1 MKRYGRSNQAR
12 RGFLRNAVAL
22 GGAATAGLLI
32 PNFARAQSAKLRL
45 GLMLPYTG
53 TYAQLGV
60 AIENGFRLAL
70 GQAGGKFGGRE
81 VGFFKVDDESEPSKA
96 TDNAN
101 RLITRDKVDVLIGSV
116 HSGVAMGMLK
126 VARESGT
133 LMLIPN
139 AGAGAATGA
148 LCAAN
153 VFRTSFTNWQPVHP
167 LGKVMADKGH
177 RKAVFIT
184 WKYAAGEESLA
195 SFSDGFSAAGGTVV
209 KELFVPFPNVEFQAL
224 LTEIASI
231 KPDAVACF
239 FAGGGA
245 VKFVKD
251 YAAAGLKDK
260 IPLYGSGF
268 LTEGVLAAQG
278 EAAEGLLTTLHYADS
293 LANPRNKAFRAAYAK
308 TFRIEPDVYAVQGYD
323 TGLLL
328 AQALDKVKGDIGNQG
343 AVIAAMEGAVIDSP
357 RGQWKMSKAHNPIQD
372 IYLRRVEKGDNKV
385 IGVAWKALED
395 PARGCKLS

>member
-1 MKRYGRSNQAR
+1 MNEKKTDQQR
-12 RGFLRNAVAL
+12 RREFLIGAGAL
-22 GGAATAGLLI
+22 AGASLL
-32 PNFARAQSAKLRL
+32 PSLARAQSAKLRL

-53 TYAQLGV
+53 TYAQLGSS
-60 AIENGFRLAL
+60 IENGLRLAL
-70 GQAGGKFGGRE
+70 EQAGGKFGGRAVE
-81 VGFFKVDDESEPSKA
+81 FFKVDDESEPSKA

-116 HSGVAMGMLK
+116 HSGVVMGMLK
-126 VARESGT
+126 VAKESGT

-139 AGAGAATGA
+139 AGAAAATGA
-148 LCAAN
+148 LCTPN
-153 VFRTSFTNWQPVHP
+153 VFRTSFSNWQPIHP
-167 LGKVMADKGH
+167 LGKVMAERGH

-184 WKYAAGEESLA
+184 WKYAAGEESLE
-195 SFSDGFSAAGGTVV
+195 SFREGFAAAGGTVV

-231 KPDAVACF
+231 KPDSVACF

-251 YAAAGLKDK
+251 YASAGLKDK
-260 IPLYGSGF
+260 IPLYGPGF

-278 EAAEGLLTTLHYADS
+278 DAADGLLTTLHYADS
-293 LANPRNKAFRAAYAK
+293 LDNPRNKAFRSAYAK
-308 TFRIEPDVYAVQGYD
+308 EYKSEPDVFSVQGYD
-323 TGLLL
+323 TSLLL
-328 AQALDKVKGDIGNQG
+328 AQALEKVKGDIGNQK

-385 IGVAWKALED
+385 LGIAWKALED
-395 PARGCKLS
+395 PARGCKLG